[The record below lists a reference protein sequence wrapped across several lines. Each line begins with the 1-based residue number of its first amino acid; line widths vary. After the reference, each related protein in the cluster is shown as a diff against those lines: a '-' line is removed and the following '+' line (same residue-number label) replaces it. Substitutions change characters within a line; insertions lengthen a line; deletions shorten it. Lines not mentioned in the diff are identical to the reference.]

1 MSKVKI
7 IQSMKSRRLHRE
19 PLNIA
24 PNVTIQESF
33 SQPDFR
39 GVRVYR
45 FDAHLGAT
53 QAIDEQSIA
62 QNPEVV
68 DAARDHV
75 IRAVIRQLY
84 GEINDALID
93 LLIELRKES
102 YEYARPATKIVED
115 LIDMT
120 SY

>member
-1 MSKVKI
+1 MSKTKI
-7 IQSMKSRRLHRE
+7 IAAMCSRRLHRE
-19 PLNIA
+19 PLKIA

-53 QAIDEQSIA
+53 QAIDEHTLA
-62 QNPEVV
+62 KNPEVV
-68 DAARDHV
+68 SAARDHV

-102 YEYARPATKIVED
+102 YEYDRPATQMVEA
-115 LIDMT
+115 LIEST
-120 SY
+120 KY